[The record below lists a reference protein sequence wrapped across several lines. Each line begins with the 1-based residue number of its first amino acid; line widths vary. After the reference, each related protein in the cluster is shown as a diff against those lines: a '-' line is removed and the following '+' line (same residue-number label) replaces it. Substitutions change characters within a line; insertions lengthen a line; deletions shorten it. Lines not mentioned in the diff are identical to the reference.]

1 MKPKR
6 WATKVIINLEGLVS
20 DWLRKQD
27 NSCARLRSKVTQN
40 ERNNEKKIESLLSEN
55 RAKPSFFFLKAK
67 LYRIEYFSP
76 ISQRTVT

>member
-27 NSCARLRSKVTQN
+27 NSCARLRSEVTQN
-40 ERNNEKKIESLLSEN
+40 ERNNEKKSKVYSVKTVQS
-55 RAKPSFFFLKAK
+55 RVFFFLKAK
-67 LYRIEYFSP
+67 FYRIEYFSP

>member
-40 ERNNEKKIESLLSEN
+40 ERNNEKKSKVYSVKTVQS
-55 RAKPSFFFLKAK
+55 RVFFFFKAK